1 MKRIILMSML
11 SFVVLSMY
19 AQSCPD
25 SNHPHV
31 IDLGLPSGTK
41 WACCNAGASSPSGYG
56 GYFSF
61 NDETFKVI
69 RSMWGGSWFMP
80 SENQF
85 RELVNNCNAN
95 WTTINGVEG
104 YKFTGNNGKSI
115 FFPAAGYR
123 YRSDSSIN
131 DTGSGGYY
139 CGYIPYENHSEGI
152 YLGFTKGDAHL
163 YSAWE
168 GYEYSIRFVRK

>member
-1 MKRIILMSML
+1 MKRIVLMSML
-11 SFVVLSMY
+11 SLVMLSMY

-31 IDLGLPSGTK
+31 IDLGLASGTK

-56 GYFSF
+56 GYFKF
-61 NDETFKVI
+61 NNDTFKVI

-80 SENQF
+80 SEKQF
-85 RELVNNCNAN
+85 RELVNNCNVN

-104 YKFTGNNGKSI
+104 YKFIGPNGKSI
-115 FFPAAGYR
+115 FFPTAGYR
-123 YRSDSSIN
+123 FNSSIKN
-131 DTGSGGYY
+131 TGLEGCYY
-139 CGYIPYENHSEGI
+139 GYIPYDDHSEGI

-163 YSAWE
+163 YSVWE